1 MRLKEKTRHIL
12 SDDEAFFHRFY
23 EEYKGFLFYTA
34 QKYTQDPNDY
44 EDIVQDA
51 VIRLLNHIPTLREL
65 DQNRT
70 CKYVALT
77 VRSSFL
83 DLQRKKRAFQ
93 VLPAEEQMLDV
104 LLSAE
109 ESDCKANDALS
120 ARMEIL
126 ALKQSLPPRD
136 WVVLEGRYLLGCSYE
151 ELAQQLG
158 LTQENVRMIVSRAKE
173 KARRLLLGDSGNG
186 GDTYGR

>member
-1 MRLKEKTRHIL
+1 MRLKDKTRPIL
-12 SDDEAFFHRFY
+12 SDDEAFFLRFY
-23 EEYKGFLFYTA
+23 EEYKGFLFYMA
-34 QKYTQDPNDY
+34 QKYATDPNDC
-44 EDIVQDA
+44 EDVVQDT
-51 VIRLLNHIPTLREL
+51 VIRLLNHISTLREL

-83 DLQRKKRAFQ
+83 DLQRKKRAVQLLPVEEQ
-93 VLPAEEQMLDV
+93 VLEV

-109 ESDCKANDALS
+109 ESDCKVNDVLS

-136 WVVLEGRYLLGCSYE
+136 WVVLEGRYILGYSYE

-158 LTQENVRMIVSRAKE
+158 LTQENIRMIVSRAKE
-173 KARRLLLGDSGNG
+173 KARRLLLDKSGNG
-186 GDTYGR
+186 GDAHGR